1 MLVTGVSGAPL
12 SAVVRK
18 VASSAGAALASNAT
32 AGSVSETRFSLNPFA
47 TGISWAH
54 THNALQSSTR
64 LTAIVFIH
72 SSPCA
77 SHLLMRTTRGIQPQ
91 QSRNCLCF
99 CAFLQLLFFMLLCG
113 VTRGSSHTSTGRLFD
128 PLW

>member
-72 SSPCA
+72 SSPYA
-77 SHLLMRTTRGIQPQ
+77 NHKRHSATTIKK
-91 QSRNCLCF
+91 
-99 CAFLQLLFFMLLCG
+99 LFVLLC
-113 VTRGSSHTSTGRLFD
+113 LFAATLFYAS
-128 PLW
+128 LWRHSRIIAYINWSIV